1 VKVPG
6 PNYYLDDFCKK
17 MMQPQAKITVLIIDD
32 DKFLIKLM
40 AKAIERAGYNVMTAS
55 QGKQAIEL
63 LSQQSAD
70 LIVVDLM
77 MPEMDGLAF
86 LHWLRQEAEL
96 NIPTLVQTAMVKS
109 DTEKQVMNAGASA
122 LIFKPV
128 KVPDLIARIQE
139 LEKLL

>member
-1 VKVPG
+1 
-6 PNYYLDDFCKK
+6 
-17 MMQPQAKITVLIIDD
+17 MQPQTKITVLIIDD

>member
-1 VKVPG
+1 MQSQS
-6 PNYYLDDFCKK
+6 KK
-17 MMQPQAKITVLIIDD
+17 TVLIIDD
-32 DKFLIKLM
+32 DRFLIKLM
-40 AKAIERAGYNVMTAS
+40 GKAIERAGYNVMTAS
-55 QGKQAIEL
+55 QGKQAIEV
-63 LSQQSAD
+63 LSQQDVD

-96 NIPTLVQTAMVKS
+96 KIPTLVQTAMVKP
-109 DTEKQVMNAGASA
+109 DTEAHVMNAGASD
-122 LIFKPV
+122 LVFKPV